1 MFVVGALVVAASV
14 VAQVGASPYQHTSP
28 LNALVTTQAR
38 MSPPNRYNS
47 TRRLQEF
54 TLMSVGATPSSG
66 IFFQPA
72 RCVKAGQPERS
83 YPEPVPFGIAVPHWA
98 YYDFTGTG
106 VFNTAVAQQQSGPES
121 STPATATFTSTFS
134 SASGATTR
142 HIETPSATS
151 NSSRSSSSNN
161 TGAIVGGVVGGIIGL
176 ALLGLVA
183 FLAAHKSEKSSSNDA
198 QYVQGDYNPSAAPQN
213 PGIPLMSRYQSGMHH
228 PSLMSPAGMESKPY
242 DPSHSIVFPVPHLN
256 NTPSQHS
263 QSLDYSRSPS
273 QYRPGHYNGV
283 PEV

>member
-1 MFVVGALVVAASV
+1 MFVVGVLVVAAYV
-14 VAQVGASPYQHTSP
+14 VAQVGASPYQHISP

-38 MSPPNRYNS
+38 TSPPNRYHS

-54 TLMSVGATPSSG
+54 TLMSVGVTPSSG

-106 VFNTAVAQQQSGPES
+106 VFNTAIAQQQSGPES
-121 STPATATFTSTFS
+121 SAPATATFTSTLS
-134 SASGATTR
+134 SAGGATTR
-142 HIETPSATS
+142 GIETPSASS
-151 NSSRSSSSNN
+151 NPSRPGSSNN
-161 TGAIVGGVVGGIIGL
+161 TVAIVGGVVGGVIGL

-183 FLAAHKSEKSSSNDA
+183 FLVTHKSEKSPPKDA
-198 QYVQGDYNPSAAPQN
+198 QYVQGGYDPSAAPQN
-213 PGIPLMSRYQSGMHH
+213 PGTPSMGQYQPGMHH
-228 PSLMSPAGMESKPY
+228 PGLMSPAGMESKPY
-242 DPSHSIVFPVPHLN
+242 DPSHSVVFPVPHLN
-256 NTPSQHS
+256 NTSSQYS